1 MGSGDVYKRQTKTFA
16 ISQKLNIRWTS
27 GHYMLNLKPTKGKS
41 MHRGYIQDF
50 PGITTTC
57 KHCQKTGWEILFH
70 NKVLD
75 NPVLSWDLNDCLTIW
90 SVQR

>member
-1 MGSGDVYKRQTKTFA
+1 
-16 ISQKLNIRWTS
+16 
-27 GHYMLNLKPTKGKS
+27 MLNLKPTKGKS

-75 NPVLSWDLNDCLTIW
+75 NPVLS
-90 SVQR
+90 